1 MDSSKIRK
9 FMKLGGQHV
18 SERFRT
24 ASEAERK
31 LGARLL
37 LSEVLEYVI
46 YGLGVE
52 PEVGGTRI
60 KEPDGLSYH
69 CVQEPDQLAMLD
81 GLADT
86 AYTMYWN
93 KEAFGLALEEA
104 FDAVC
109 DNNLQK
115 FVRLGRWAQGER
127 ELERN
132 EWDCGLGVT
141 WPPEVVSVSVLN
153 VEGQWYAVGKDAQG
167 KVRKPSSYQPVDL
180 NAHLR

>member
-9 FMKLGGQHV
+9 FMKLGGQNLA
-18 SERFRT
+18 ETFRT
-24 ASEAERK
+24 ATEAERK

-60 KEPDGLSYH
+60 KDPDGLSYH

-109 DNNLQK
+109 DNNLDK
-115 FVRLGRWAQGER
+115 FVRLTQWAEGGRMLDPA
-127 ELERN
+127 
-132 EWDCGLGVT
+132 EWDCGLGVK
-141 WPPEVVSVSVLN
+141 WPPEVASVSVLK
-153 VEGQWYAVGKDAQG
+153 VEGQWYGVGKDAQG
-167 KVRKPSSYQPVDL
+167 KVRKPSSYKPVDL
-180 NAHLR
+180 RAHLR